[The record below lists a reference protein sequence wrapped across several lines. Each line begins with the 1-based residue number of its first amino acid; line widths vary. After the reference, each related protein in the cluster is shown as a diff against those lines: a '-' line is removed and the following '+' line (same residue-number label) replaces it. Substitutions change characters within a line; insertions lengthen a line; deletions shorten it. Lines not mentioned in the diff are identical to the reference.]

1 LALVQLPT
9 LFNLAC
15 EANSAFQA
23 GECSRVE
30 FVFIV
35 SLYLAVGTLGALIGS
50 FLNVCIFRLPR
61 GESIAW
67 PGSHCPSC
75 AHPIGFYDNIPL
87 LSYLW
92 LGGRCRACRTP
103 ISMRYPLVEATNAL
117 GYLTIVWSFG
127 LTWTAAL
134 YALLFSALVVVT
146 GTDLTHKMI
155 PNVITLPGMAVG
167 LLGAMT
173 VLPVGVINSVVGLTI
188 GGGILWLLAWLSPYL
203 FGKEGMGGGDI
214 KLLAMIGAFL
224 GWKPALL
231 TIMIGSLTGSIIGI
245 SLISLRIIKR
255 DDYIPFG
262 PFLVLGALLSLFFA
276 QPLLDWYQGL
286 LDPAF

>member
-1 LALVQLPT
+1 MH
-9 LFNLAC
+9 
-15 EANSAFQA
+15 EW
-23 GECSRVE
+23 
-30 FVFIV
+30 
-35 SLYLAVGTLGALIGS
+35 SLYLVVGILGALIGS

-67 PGSHCPSC
+67 PGSHCPLC
-75 AHPIGFYDNIPL
+75 AHPIEFYDNIPL

-92 LGGRCRACRTP
+92 LGGRCRACRAP
-103 ISMRYPLVEATNAL
+103 ISIRYPLVEATNAL
-117 GYLTIVWSFG
+117 GYLTILWSFG
-127 LTWTAAL
+127 PSWTAAL

-155 PNVITLPGMAVG
+155 PNVITLPGIAVG
-167 LLGAMT
+167 LLGAVT
-173 VLPVGVINSVVGLTI
+173 VLPVGVINSVLGLAV

-245 SLISLRIIKR
+245 SLIALRIIKR

-262 PFLVLGALLSLFFA
+262 PFLVLGALLSMFFA

-286 LDPAF
+286 LGPAN